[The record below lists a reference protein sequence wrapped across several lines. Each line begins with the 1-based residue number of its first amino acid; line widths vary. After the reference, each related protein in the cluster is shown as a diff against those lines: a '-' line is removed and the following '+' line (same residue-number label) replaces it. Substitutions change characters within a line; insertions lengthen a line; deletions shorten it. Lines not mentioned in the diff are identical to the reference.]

1 MFIHAQ
7 AQFPS
12 QDPGVA
18 LGWEDG
24 VLSAPFT
31 SPVPSAQTLGWEE
44 EENQGKQTA
53 SLPLASPSKL
63 SVLFLVR

>member
-12 QDPGVA
+12 QDPGVV

-31 SPVPSAQTLGWEE
+31 SPVPSAQALGREE
-44 EENQGKQTA
+44 GNQGKQTA
-53 SLPLASPSKL
+53 SLPQASPSKL
-63 SVLFLVR
+63 